1 MYYKHEKRAFSCT
14 LWIAAFAA
22 PYCSACS
29 QIIWFLFCFEKAQN
43 FANAKSWKP
52 STNEDSA
59 AAASKNGLNVL
70 VNFEWE
76 SFRAAW
82 EHQRRSKC
90 YSSLENGCS
99 IGGWNGSLPT
109 HVFTSSANRHNQGED
124 HINHV
129 KTHFLVRASGKWN
142 GLLVIKKCCAW
153 WPCLQVILQYIHLSG
168 TMPSSDC
175 INNIYNS
182 TYTFFA

>member
-1 MYYKHEKRAFSCT
+1 MWFETNKKKLNFWVLDVGALNFLMDELNLSRVQMSLCLFCHSVYYEKRAFSCT

-52 STNEDSA
+52 STNEDS
-59 AAASKNGLNVL
+59 AASKNGLNVL

-129 KTHFLVRASGKWN
+129 KTHFLVRASG
-142 GLLVIKKCCAW
+142 
-153 WPCLQVILQYIHLSG
+153 
-168 TMPSSDC
+168 
-175 INNIYNS
+175 
-182 TYTFFA
+182 